1 MSTPHSAIS
10 IKGTKT
16 GLQIVLDD
24 SATLDE
30 AIVQLASRLGATDA
44 FFQGAKV
51 ALDVGERVVTREE
64 WSRLESELQR
74 KSLTL
79 AAALAADEESR
90 SAARSLGIPLVTE
103 SRHEMTVAER
113 RRMRKDAEGNSEGM
127 FIRRTLR
134 SGQVVRYPGSVV
146 VMGDVNAGAEIV
158 AEGDVVVW
166 GSLRGMVHAG
176 ASGDETASVC
186 ALHLAPTQL
195 RLAGHIA
202 RSPGDR
208 TRLLDGPEIASIKG
222 GNVVVDEGMRMKRPV
237 NLSLRTLLLLALVYA
252 LEAIGLAAAVRVFP
266 VSWSPVYVGAIVVAA
281 VVSGWL
287 IALLTVNRSGRG

>member
-24 SATLDE
+24 SATFDE

-44 FFQGAKV
+44 FFQGARV
-51 ALDVGERVVTREE
+51 ALDVGERVVSRDE
-64 WSRLESELQR
+64 WSRLESELRQ
-74 KSLTL
+74 KSLILT
-79 AAALAADEESR
+79 AALAADEESR

-103 SRHEMTVAER
+103 SRHEITVAER
-113 RRMRKDAEGNSEGM
+113 RRMKKDAEGNSEGM

-134 SGQVVRYPGSVV
+134 SGQVVRFPGSVV
-146 VMGDVNAGAEIV
+146 IMGDVNAGAEIV

-202 RSPGDR
+202 RSPGNR
-208 TRLLDGPEIASIKG
+208 TRLLDVPEIASVKDGHI
-222 GNVVVDEGMRMKRPV
+222 VVDEWMRMKRPV
-237 NLSLRTLLLLALVYA
+237 NLSLRTLLSLALVYA
-252 LEAIGLAAAVRVFP
+252 LEAIGLAAAVRLFP
-266 VSWSPVYVGAIVVAA
+266 VSWSPLYIGAIVVVA

-287 IALLTVNRSGRG
+287 VALLTINRRDRG